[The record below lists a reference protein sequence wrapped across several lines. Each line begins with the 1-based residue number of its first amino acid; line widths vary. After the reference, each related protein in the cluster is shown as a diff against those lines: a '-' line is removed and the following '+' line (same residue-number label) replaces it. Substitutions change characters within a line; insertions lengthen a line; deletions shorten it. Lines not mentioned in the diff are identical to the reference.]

1 MVMLLWVGPVAAA
14 TEAPPPPADTS
25 AAIKAAQT
33 ITAITGMAI
42 SPLLGT
48 SAYGAYQYF
57 TTPAE
62 QRARLP
68 WFAQV
73 KYWLPALLLVL
84 VVACK
89 DALGALL
96 PPGWKKPLDILET
109 VENKAT
115 GLVAAGAVVPFTVSA
130 LSRWILGAAEA
141 APAGGLMPTGYA
153 AIHVAA
159 IDWSWLLSLLT
170 LPFAVAV
177 YVLVWLT
184 AHAINVL
191 ILISPWG
198 AIDAA
203 LKGVRTGVLGLLTLS
218 AALDPKIAAV
228 LSLVIVVIAYFTAG
242 WAFRL
247 LTFGGIFCWD
257 FFSLR
262 RRRFTVNLTANRL
275 FSAGRL
281 EGVPM
286 RTYGT
291 LEKKP
296 AGGLRF
302 TYRPW
307 LVLPPR
313 TAEVPAPA
321 SLAVGE
327 GLFFSL
333 IQDKRGGVFFLPPRY
348 RGHEATLASAYGLR
362 GVEPAGLR
370 KAWGWIR
377 DTMGFGRVATV
388 TTGG

>member
-1 MVMLLWVGPVAAA
+1 MAAA
-14 TEAPPPPADTS
+14 DAAPPPADTS
-25 AAIKAAQT
+25 AAIKAAET

-57 TTPAE
+57 NTPSE
-62 QRARLP
+62 QRDRLP

-84 VVACK
+84 VVASK
-89 DALGALL
+89 DALGAML

-115 GLVAAGAVVPFTVSA
+115 GLVAAGAVVPFTVNS
-130 LSRWILGAAEA
+130 LSRWILGAVES
-141 APAGGLMPTGYA
+141 APAGGLMPSGFA

-159 IDWSWLLSLLT
+159 IDWSWLLNILT

-203 LKGVRTGVLGLLTLS
+203 LKGARTGVLGLLTLT
-218 AALDPKIAAV
+218 AAIDPMIAAG
-228 LSLVIVVIAYFTAG
+228 LSLVVVVIAYFTAG

-257 FFSLR
+257 FFTLR
-262 RRRFTVNLTANRL
+262 RHRFAVGPAGNRM

-281 EGVPM
+281 PKVPM

-291 LEKKP
+291 LDKTPE
-296 AGGLRF
+296 GDLRF

-313 TAEVPAPA
+313 VAVVPAA
-321 SLAVGE
+321 TSLSVGR

-333 IQDKRGGVFFLPPRY
+333 IQDEQGGVFFLPPRY
-348 RGHEATLASAYGLR
+348 RTHEETVAKTYGML

-370 KAWGWIR
+370 KAWSWIGE
-377 DTMGFGRVATV
+377 TMGFGRAAKQAKA
-388 TTGG
+388 GA